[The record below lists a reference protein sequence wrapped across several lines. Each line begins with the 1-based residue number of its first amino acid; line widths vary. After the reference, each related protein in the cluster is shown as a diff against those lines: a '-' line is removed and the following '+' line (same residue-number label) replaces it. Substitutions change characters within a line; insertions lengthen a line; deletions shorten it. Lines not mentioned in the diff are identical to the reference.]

1 MLFTH
6 GPARRACFAGAVA
19 LAFITPTL
27 LLSACASIT
36 STVTTSDAASA
47 PGTVYAPETLAP
59 GRYALVVLGM
69 SCPKCISNVD
79 LQLARIEGLRDA
91 KVDMRHGLVTF
102 AVPGPT
108 QPSRAAVSQAI
119 LDAGFTLRE
128 IRRIDADGGAS

>member
-1 MLFTH
+1 MVSTH
-6 GPARRACFAGAVA
+6 SLAPRTRLMRPVA
-19 LAFITPTL
+19 LAFVTPL
-27 LLSACASIT
+27 LLLAACASTPST
-36 STVTTSDAASA
+36 STHDPASS
-47 PGTVYAPETLAP
+47 PGAVYAPETLAP

>member
-1 MLFTH
+1 MH
-6 GPARRACFAGAVA
+6 DPASSPGA
-19 LAFITPTL
+19 
-27 LLSACASIT
+27 
-36 STVTTSDAASA
+36 
-47 PGTVYAPETLAP
+47 VYAPETLAP

>member
-1 MLFTH
+1 MTLPLL
-6 GPARRACFAGAVA
+6 PAA
-19 LAFITPTL
+19 LARVAAAAIAPVIAPVFFL
-27 LLSACASIT
+27 AACAST
-36 STVTTSDAASA
+36 HPSTTLNDPASS
-47 PGTVYAPETLAP
+47 PGAVYAPETLAP

-79 LQLARIEGLRDA
+79 LQLARIDGLRDA

-102 AVPGPT
+102 SVPGPT

-128 IRRIDADGGAS
+128 IRRIDAEGGAS

>member
-1 MLFTH
+1 MILTH
-6 GPARRACFAGAVA
+6 TPARRARFASAVA
-19 LAFITPTL
+19 LAFVTPAP
-27 LLSACASIT
+27 LLSACAST
-36 STVTTSDAASA
+36 PSTTSMHDPANA
-47 PGTVYAPETLAP
+47 PGAVYAPETLVP

-102 AVPGPT
+102 SVPGPT